1 MLVLYLNLCA
11 NRLALPDDTHKG
23 AAQTAIRPNS
33 NDDANTKT
41 LAGQQQQGSRGK
53 CCGCLAARGRAGVC
67 GRMRVQAKQKLR
79 AILKC
84 HRVNG
89 ADV

>member
-41 LAGQQQQGSRGK
+41 LAGQQQQGSWGERVLGERP
-53 CCGCLAARGRAGVC
+53 CRCVRADARPS
-67 GRMRVQAKQKLR
+67 
-79 AILKC
+79 
-84 HRVNG
+84 
-89 ADV
+89 

>member
-33 NDDANTKT
+33 NDDANRHLLDNSNK
-41 LAGQQQQGSRGK
+41 QQGEVAAGAWRREAVPVCAG
-53 CCGCLAARGRAGVC
+53 GCAF
-67 GRMRVQAKQKLR
+67 KLN
-79 AILKC
+79 KSYEPY
-84 HRVNG
+84 
-89 ADV
+89 

>member
-53 CCGCLAARGRAGVC
+53 WLRVLGGVRPCRCVRADARPS
-67 GRMRVQAKQKLR
+67 
-79 AILKC
+79 
-84 HRVNG
+84 
-89 ADV
+89 

>member
-1 MLVLYLNLCA
+1 MLVLYLNLCE
-11 NRLALPDDTHKG
+11 NRFALPDDTHKG

-53 CCGCLAARGRAGVC
+53 WQRVLGGERPCRCVRADARPS
-67 GRMRVQAKQKLR
+67 
-79 AILKC
+79 
-84 HRVNG
+84 
-89 ADV
+89 

>member
-41 LAGQQQQGSRGK
+41 LAGQRQQDSRGK
-53 CCGCLAARGRAGVC
+53 VASSAWRREAVPVCAGGCAS
-67 GRMRVQAKQKLR
+67 KLN
-79 AILKC
+79 KSYEPY
-84 HRVNG
+84 
-89 ADV
+89 